1 VLPAAALAWL
11 EGHVN
16 LETGVGVPSG
26 VDRRRTA
33 PTLARI
39 EALTALLGSPQLEF
53 PAIHLTGTNGKTS
66 TARILTALLVAE
78 GLTVGTFSS
87 PHLQSVCERI
97 GLDGTP
103 IDEVRLAELLTRI
116 ETIEQFLDDR
126 PSYFEVLTAA
136 AFDLFAEVAVDVAV
150 VEVGL
155 GGTWDATSLVQAPV
169 AVVTNVGL
177 DHMEYL
183 GPDHASIARE
193 KSGIIEEGAILVL
206 GEQDPALVPIFTA
219 RGPERTILAGRDFS
233 VLADRLAVGGRLVD
247 IATPATT
254 YREVFLALNG
264 PHQAV
269 NAAIALVAAEAFLG
283 APLAPEAVEAAFAAV
298 RSPGRLEV
306 VGRQPL
312 LLLDGAHNPDGL
324 RTLRAALE
332 EGFAGGARTYVLG
345 VLAGRDPDEVIA
357 ALDPDPATTTI
368 VCCRPPSPRALD
380 PELLAAAARA
390 AGLPGDSVRVV
401 PEVADALRV
410 ATAGLDEDEQVVV
423 TGSLYV
429 VGAARDALGLD

>member
-1 VLPAAALAWL
+1 MRPADAIAWL
-11 EGHVN
+11 DGHIN
-16 LETGVGVPSG
+16 LETGVGVPAGS
-26 VDRRRTA
+26 DRRRDA

-78 GLTVGTFSS
+78 GLSVGTYSS
-87 PHLQSVCERI
+87 PHLESVGERI
-97 GLDGTP
+97 ALDGVP
-103 IDEVRLAELLTRI
+103 VDEVRLAELLTRI
-116 ETIEQFLDDR
+116 ATIEEFIDDR

-136 AFDLFAEVAVDVAV
+136 ALDLFAEVAVDVAV
-150 VEVGL
+150 VEVGM
-155 GGTWDATSLVQAPV
+155 GGTWDATSVVQAPV

-183 GPDHASIARE
+183 GPDRASIARE
-193 KSGIIEEGAILVL
+193 KAGIVEPGATLVL
-206 GEQDPALVPIFTA
+206 GERDPELIPIFTG
-219 RGPERTILAGRDFS
+219 RGPARTLLAGRDFS
-233 VLADRLAVGGRLVD
+233 VLSDRLAIGGRVLD
-247 IATPATT
+247 IATPLATHH
-254 YREVFLALNG
+254 EVFLALHG

-269 NAAIALVAAEAFLG
+269 NAATALVAAEAFLG
-283 APLAPEAVEAAFAAV
+283 GPVSPEAVEAAFAAV

-306 VGRQPL
+306 VGRRPL
-312 LLLDGAHNPDGL
+312 VLLDGAHNPDGL
-324 RTLRAALE
+324 RTLRAALD

-345 VLAGRDPDEVIA
+345 VLSGRDPDEVIA
-357 ALDPDPATTTI
+357 ALAPDPTTTTI

-380 PELLAAAARA
+380 PERLAAAARA

-401 PEVADALRV
+401 PEVADAVRV
-410 ATAGLDEDEQVVV
+410 ATSGLGEDEQVVV

-429 VGAARDALGLD
+429 VGAARALLGRT

>member
-1 VLPAAALAWL
+1 VQPPEALAWL
-11 EGHVN
+11 DGHIN

-26 VDRRRTA
+26 VDRRRSA

-53 PAIHLTGTNGKTS
+53 PTIHLTGTNGKTS

-78 GLTVGTFSS
+78 GLSVGTYSS
-87 PHLQSVCERI
+87 PHLQSVVERI
-97 GLDGTP
+97 ALDGDP
-103 IDEVRLAELLTRI
+103 IDEVRLAGLLARI
-116 ETIEQFLDDR
+116 ATIEQFLDDR

-136 AFDLFAEVAVDVAV
+136 ALDLFAEVAVDVAV

-155 GGTWDATSLVQAPV
+155 GGAWDATRVVQAPV

-183 GPDHASIARE
+183 GPDRASIARE
-193 KSGIIEEGAILVL
+193 KSGIVDEGATLVL
-206 GEQDPALVPIFTA
+206 GERDPEIVPIFTGRRPA
-219 RGPERTILAGRDFS
+219 RTLLAGRDYS
-233 VLADRLAVGGRLVD
+233 VLADRLAVGGRAVD
-247 IATPATT
+247 IATPWATH
-254 YREVFLALNG
+254 REVFLALHG
-264 PHQAV
+264 PHQAE
-269 NAAIALVAAEAFLG
+269 NAATALVAAEAFLG
-283 APLAPEAVEAAFAAV
+283 GPLAPEVVEAAFAAV

-306 VGRQPL
+306 IGRQPL
-312 LLLDGAHNPDGL
+312 VLLDGAHNPDGL
-324 RTLRAALE
+324 RALRAALD

-345 VLAGRDPDEVIA
+345 VLDGRDPDEVIA
-357 ALDPDPATTTI
+357 ALAPDPATTTI

-380 PELLAAAARA
+380 PERLAAAARA

-401 PEVADALRV
+401 PEVSDAVRV
-410 ATAGLDEDEQVVV
+410 ATSGLDEDEQVVV

-429 VGAARDALGLD
+429 VGAARSALGRT

>member
-1 VLPAAALAWL
+1 MRPAEALAWL
-11 EGHVN
+11 DAHVN

-26 VDRRRTA
+26 VDRRRHS

-66 TARILTALLVAE
+66 TARILTALLLAE
-78 GLTVGTFSS
+78 GLSVGTYSS
-87 PHLQSVCERI
+87 PHLQSVGERI
-97 GLDGTP
+97 ALDGEP

-116 ETIEQFLDDR
+116 ATIEEFLDDR

-136 AFDLFAEVAVDVAV
+136 ALDLFAEVAVDVAV

-155 GGTWDATSLVQAPV
+155 GGTWDATSVVRAPV

-177 DHMEYL
+177 DHVEYL
-183 GPDHASIARE
+183 GPDRASIARE
-193 KSGIIEEGAILVL
+193 KAGIVTEGATLVL
-206 GEQDPALVPIFTA
+206 GERDPDLVPIFTA
-219 RGPERTILAGRDFS
+219 RRPGRTLLAGRDYS
-233 VLADRLAVGGRLVD
+233 VVGDRLAIGGRAIDV
-247 IATPATT
+247 ATPWGTHRDA
-254 YREVFLALNG
+254 FLALHG
-264 PHQAV
+264 PHQAE
-269 NAAIALVAAEAFLG
+269 NAATALVAAEAFLG
-283 APLAPEAVEAAFAAV
+283 GPISEEAVEAAFASV

-306 VGRQPL
+306 VGRRPL
-312 LLLDGAHNPDGL
+312 VLLDGAHNPDGL
-324 RTLRAALE
+324 RSLRAALD
-332 EGFAGGARTYVLG
+332 EGFAGGARTYVVG

-357 ALDPDPATTTI
+357 ALAPDPGTTTI

-380 PELLAAAARA
+380 PEALAAAARA

-401 PEVADALRV
+401 PEVADAVRV

-429 VGAARDALGLD
+429 VGAARAVLVGA